1 MSAKSTFDSV
11 VSELSSLVFGRSPKP
26 NAKGGG
32 GGHGSSGG
40 GRGGGSS
47 SGTKGGTS
55 VGVKSSGSVQL
66 PKGGPRGGSVLGH
79 RYPGFH
85 PRFHPSSDVH
95 VEANGGNEGVVSS
108 PEDDRRNLCPVMTDI
123 GKALDGRTCT
133 IVGEPAMKTYDSMIS
148 AYEKIRQAQDPR
160 EYDEA
165 ANSWVRHVRSLR
177 ETECD
182 GARLFQKDGSQEILG
197 FAMGLWADWMENP
210 EEDPM

>member
-47 SGTKGGTS
+47 SGTK
-55 VGVKSSGSVQL
+55 VGASAGDKSSGSIQL
-66 PKGGPRGGSVLGH
+66 PKGGPGGSGVRGY
-79 RYPGFH
+79 RYPGFQ
-85 PRFHPSSDVH
+85 PRFHPSADVH
-95 VEANGGNEGVVSS
+95 VEANGGNDTIVSS

-123 GKALDGRTCT
+123 RKALNDPTCT
-133 IVGEPAMKTYDSMIS
+133 IKGEPAMKTYDSMVG
-148 AYEKIRQAQDPR
+148 AYDDIRHARDPR
-160 EYDEA
+160 GYDEA
-165 ANSWVRHVRSLR
+165 ANRWVGHVRSLR

-197 FAMGLWADWMENP
+197 TAMGLWADWMENP
-210 EEDPM
+210 EVDPM